1 MDHPHPPDDM
11 TWFTTDDPVIRLNYY
26 QRGKYD
32 FKGGWGSPGT
42 EIFLPLDPRHLL
54 YTKVG
59 ERPPR
64 RGSVVPRAVA
74 LMIRRFI
81 AEHAHRF
88 LLSESSEPEVTR
100 LRPRIVDASL
110 LSRESAQWRS
120 WHEEQA
126 QAEQELI
133 R

>member
-1 MDHPHPPDDM
+1 
-11 TWFTTDDPVIRLNYY
+11 
-26 QRGKYD
+26 
-32 FKGGWGSPGT
+32 
-42 EIFLPLDPRHLL
+42 
-54 YTKVG
+54 
-59 ERPPR
+59 
-64 RGSVVPRAVA
+64 
-74 LMIRRFI
+74 MIRRFI

-88 LLSESSEPEVTR
+88 LFSESSEPEVTR